1 MTYYAY
7 PGTIDRKHIPAQMT
21 HEIRVQWAQQIIK
34 TVCVFY
40 DVKVESV
47 MSKCRTTDLIRAAQ
61 VATYL
66 IKTKINDLSLKQISS
81 QFGTRYYGANGHD
94 HSAIVHNLT
103 KVRDLISIGDG
114 IGQDIEKLMKL
125 I

>member
-7 PGTIDRKHIPAQMT
+7 PGTIDRKHIPANMT
-21 HEIRVQWAQQIIK
+21 HEIRIQWAQQIIK

-40 DVKVESV
+40 DVKVESL
-47 MSKCRTTDLIRAAQ
+47 MSKSRTSDLIRAAQ

-66 IKTKINDLSLKQISS
+66 IKTKITDLSLKQVSA
-81 QFGTRYYGANGHD
+81 QFGTRYYGINGHD
-94 HSAIVHNLT
+94 HSAIVHNIS
-103 KVRDLISIGDG
+103 KVRDLISIGDS
-114 IGQDIEKLMKL
+114 INQDIEKLLKM